1 MSENEIK
8 SVIALAARNVAVAL
22 VNHDELSV
30 VTCARE
36 PGTHKA
42 MDVMDVVE
50 KIVREQLEGSLII
63 GPGGDGTEDE
73 IERSRR

>member
-1 MSENEIK
+1 MSENQIK
-8 SVIALAARNVAVAL
+8 QIIATAARNVAVAL
-22 VNHDELSV
+22 INHNELWV

-50 KIVREQLEGSLII
+50 QVVREQLEGSLIV
-63 GPGGDGTEDE
+63 GPGGDSGEDD
-73 IERSRR
+73 IERLRR

>member
-1 MSENEIK
+1 M
-8 SVIALAARNVAVAL
+8 AVAL
-22 VNHDELSV
+22 INHNELSV

-50 KIVREQLEGSLII
+50 KVVREQLEGTLVI
-63 GPGGDGTEDE
+63 GPGGDGGEDDTE
-73 IERSRR
+73 RARR